1 MAKDTIKSKK
11 DNRQIINLILAIIML
26 TSIVGFAF
34 LMSPK
39 QQTDDNKPPIT
50 EQPQTITFTADKV
63 NATVKN
69 TLSVVKLSGYTKE
82 TNINELDKKLFS
94 VKGISNVLSS
104 SFSKDPNN
112 NMLIYVAEITTK
124 MPDENISEFVY
135 QIQKSVGLLN
145 IYAAKKAL
153 LKIPKTVKMKN
164 ADLNIE
170 KEFEFEQ
177 PFTEAL
183 VELATI
189 PDDKI
194 EISLVITSS
203 GSKIISRTAYETNNI
218 SLLPEQ
224 YSTEAMLKINELNYS
239 LVFSGPIDYNGFDVN
254 ILETALMNELPGINF
269 ARIELDAFEPV
280 AYLGILK
287 TALVGNLDQN
297 VIKEALQNNLGSL
310 AIINNLEFSEDE
322 NKFIVKLSV
331 NGQENYSFVISLV
344 SDYLK
349 DLGLNDQ
356 DFGFKPITVDIMGE
370 ARFGTKELY
379 DTTLSLEKILK
390 NNGIIIIARQKATVS
405 LNEPLTANGQTHN
418 YDENFVGLLIPKHVE
433 NEVYK
438 IKVNFAVQRGKVTV
452 IQAVENKDLID
463 VLKEKPIVIQTE

>member
-1 MAKDTIKSKK
+1 MVKDTIKSKK

-39 QQTDDNKPPIT
+39 QQTDDNKPPIV

-69 TLSVVKLSGYTKE
+69 MLSVVKLSGYTTE
-82 TNINELDKKLFS
+82 TNISDLDKKLFS
-94 VKGISNVLSS
+94 VKGISNILSS
-104 SFSKDPNN
+104 SFTKDPNN
-112 NMLIYVAEITTK
+112 NMLIYIAEITTK
-124 MPDENISEFVY
+124 IPDENISDFVY

-170 KEFEFEQ
+170 KEFEFGQ

-194 EISLVITSS
+194 EISLVINSA
-203 GSKIISRTAYETNNI
+203 GSKITSRTAYETGNL
-218 SLLPEQ
+218 SLMPEH
-224 YSTEAMLKINELNYS
+224 YSTESMLKIDELNYS

-254 ILETALMNELPGINF
+254 ILETALWKELPGINF
-269 ARIELDAFEPV
+269 ARIELDTFEPV

-287 TALVGNLDQN
+287 TSLVGNHDQN
-297 VIKEALQNNLGSL
+297 IIKEALQSNIGSL
-310 AIINNLEFSEDE
+310 AIINNLEFGEDE
-322 NKFIVKLSV
+322 NKVIAKISV
-331 NGQENYSFVISLV
+331 NGQENYSFVISLI
-344 SDYLK
+344 SNYLE

-356 DFGFKPITVDIMGE
+356 DFGFKPITADIMGE
-370 ARFGTKELY
+370 TKFDTKDLY
-379 DTTLSLEKILK
+379 DNALAIEKILK

-405 LNEPLTANGQTHN
+405 LNGPLSANNQT
-418 YDENFVGLLIPKHVE
+418 YAYGENFVGLLIPKHVE
-433 NEVYK
+433 GDIYK
-438 IKVNFAVQRGKVTV
+438 IKVNFVVQRGKITV

-463 VLKEKPIVIQTE
+463 ILKEKPVVVKTE